1 MGLSVAALPQ
11 VNGPS
16 IQCAAQDRE
25 PGDGPDVNPVEISHT
40 EQSLRAQFM
49 KQARRFVTRA
59 QIHSADLVVTLA
71 SWVRLH
77 RSTRAEKCISS
88 RLWCEGRHSRFGMQP
103 GVGQSD
109 GGHHKQIRNIITP
122 EKRRCCSR
130 HNVGLRPA
138 NRTVYPG
145 GRCECWKI

>member
-1 MGLSVAALPQ
+1 MRLYWPGVEHRS
-11 VNGPS
+11 GPS

-25 PGDGPDVNPVEISHT
+25 PWDRPDMNPVEINNA

-49 KQARRFVTRA
+49 KQAWRFVTRA

-88 RLWCEGRHSRFGMQP
+88 HLWCEGCHSRFGMQP
-103 GVGQSD
+103 RVGQSD
-109 GGHHKQIRNIITP
+109 GSHHKQIHNIITA
-122 EKRRCCSR
+122 EKRRCCSG
-130 HNVGLRPA
+130 HIVCLQPA
-138 NRTVYPG
+138 NHTVYPR
-145 GRCECWKI
+145 GRCEI